1 MRHRRVVPTTPDR
14 RRPSADA
21 LEDTPLAPL
30 KPSRRGNA
38 LLARLPRALG
48 ERFLAQ
54 CDEVELVVDERLV
67 YPGRRHPQVHFP
79 QTGLIGVL
87 ADVAG
92 HDALEVAVIG
102 REGVDGAMLAFG
114 GAASATRSV
123 VLVGGRAWRI
133 GVPRFRAA
141 LDASATL
148 RQLVDHAV
156 TQLFAQ
162 VAQAVPCTRFH
173 SLPSR
178 LALWLLR
185 AQDRLGASELHFTHL
200 RLAGLLGVQRSAVT
214 IAAGHL
220 HRAGIIRYAR
230 GELRILDR
238 DRLETA
244 ACACYAVGR
253 RQRLGA
259 TP

>member
-1 MRHRRVVPTTPDR
+1 MAIP
-14 RRPSADA
+14 
-21 LEDTPLAPL
+21 

-38 LLARLPRALG
+38 LLGQLPRALG

-54 CDEVELVVDERLV
+54 CDEVELTVDEPLV
-67 YPGRRHPQVHFP
+67 FAGRRHPQVHFP
-79 QTGLIGVL
+79 QGGLIGLL
-87 ADVAG
+87 AHVHG
-92 HDALEVAVIG
+92 HEALEVAVIG
-102 REGVDGAMLAFG
+102 REGVDGAMLALG
-114 GAASATRSV
+114 GAPSATRSV

-133 GVPRFRAA
+133 GVPRFRAE

-148 RQLVDHAV
+148 RQLVDQSV
-156 TQLFAQ
+156 TRLFAQ

-185 AQDRLGASELHFTHL
+185 AQDRLGGSELCFTHL

-214 IAAGHL
+214 IAAGQL

-230 GELRILDR
+230 GELQILDR
-238 DRLETA
+238 DRLEAA
-244 ACACYAVGR
+244 ACACYSIGR
-253 RQRLGA
+253 RHRARA

>member
-1 MRHRRVVPTTPDR
+1 MRKRHAVPTTPDR
-14 RRPSADA
+14 TRLSADA
-21 LEDTPLAPL
+21 LEDTPLALP
-30 KPSRRGNA
+30 KPSRRSNA
-38 LLARLPRALG
+38 LLGRLPRALG

-54 CDEVELVVDERLV
+54 CDDVELIVDERLLFA
-67 YPGRRHPQVHFP
+67 GRRHPHVHFP
-79 QTGLIGVL
+79 QSGFIGLL

-92 HDALEVAVIG
+92 HEALEVAVIG
-102 REGVDGAMLAFG
+102 REGVDGAMLALG
-114 GAASATRSV
+114 GAPSATRSV

-133 GVPRFRAA
+133 GLPRFRAE

-148 RQLVDHAV
+148 RQLVDQSV
-156 TQLFAQ
+156 TRLFSQ

-185 AQDRLGASELHFTHL
+185 AQDRVGDSELRFTHL

-214 IAAGHL
+214 IAAGQL

-238 DRLETA
+238 DRLEAA
-244 ACACYAVGR
+244 ACACYAVDR
-253 RQRLGA
+253 RVRPLS
-259 TP
+259 

>member
-1 MRHRRVVPTTPDR
+1 LTTLP
-14 RRPSADA
+14 RP
-21 LEDTPLAPL
+21 
-30 KPSRRGNA
+30 RRGNT
-38 LLARLPRALG
+38 LLGRLPHAVG
-48 ERFLAQ
+48 ERFLSQ
-54 CDEVELVVDERLV
+54 CDEVELTVDERLV

-79 QTGLIGVL
+79 QSGLIGLL
-87 ADVAG
+87 AQVHG
-92 HDALEVAVIG
+92 HDALEVALIG
-102 REGVDGAMLAFG
+102 CEGVDGAMLASG
-114 GAASATRSV
+114 RVPATTSSV

-133 GVPRFRAA
+133 GVPRFRAE
-141 LDASATL
+141 LDASAIL
-148 RQLVDHAV
+148 RRLVDHALV
-156 TQLFAQ
+156 GLFAQ
-162 VAQAVPCTRFH
+162 VAQSVPCTRFH
-173 SLPSR
+173 ALPSR

-220 HRAGIIRYAR
+220 HRAGIIRYGR

-238 DRLETA
+238 DRLEAT

-253 RQRLGA
+253 RQRLRP